1 MTPGFTYRFSF
12 AQQVVRVDRA
22 VVAVSTVAV
31 GNEEPTADR
40 TALLQIL
47 VDVVSESA

>member
-1 MTPGFTYRFSF
+1 VH
-12 AQQVVRVDRA
+12 VVQLETWH
-22 VVAVSTVAV
+22 STGHVAV

-47 VDVVSESA
+47 VDGVSDQST